1 MACRW
6 PFSPSV
12 FYHLLS
18 VLYLFPNLPFL
29 KILIYLLVALLG
41 LHCPAG
47 FSLVVATGG
56 YSAVVGLRLLI
67 TVASLV
73 VEHGLSCSMARGIFQ
88 PGIET
93 MFSALAGEFLTTR
106 QAGNALVFFKQNK
119 NTHWILPPLLMKTF
133 NGTFL
138 VVQWLRLCSQC
149 RVGMGFDPWL
159 GN

>member
-41 LHCPAG
+41 LHCRAG

-67 TVASLV
+67 AVASLV
-73 VEHGLSCSMARGIFQ
+73 LEHGLSSSMARGIFQ

-93 MFSALAGEFLTTR
+93 MSSALAGEFLTTG

-149 RVGMGFDPWL
+149 RAGMGFDPWL
-159 GN
+159 GS

>member
-1 MACRW
+1 M
-6 PFSPSV
+6 
-12 FYHLLS
+12 
-18 VLYLFPNLPFL
+18 
-29 KILIYLLVALLG
+29 ALLG
-41 LHCPAG
+41 LHCHAG

-67 TVASLV
+67 AVASLV
-73 VEHGLSCSMARGIFQ
+73 LEHGLSSSMARGIFQ

-93 MFSALAGEFLTTR
+93 MSSALAGEFLTTG

-149 RVGMGFDPWL
+149 RAGMGFDPWL
-159 GN
+159 GS

>member
-1 MACRW
+1 M
-6 PFSPSV
+6 
-12 FYHLLS
+12 
-18 VLYLFPNLPFL
+18 LYLFPNLPFL

-41 LHCPAG
+41 LHCRAG

-67 TVASLV
+67 AVASLV
-73 VEHGLSCSMARGIFQ
+73 LEHGLSSSMARGIFQ

-93 MFSALAGEFLTTR
+93 MSSALAGEFLTTG

-149 RVGMGFDPWL
+149 RAGMGCDPWL
-159 GN
+159 GS

>member
-1 MACRW
+1 M
-6 PFSPSV
+6 
-12 FYHLLS
+12 
-18 VLYLFPNLPFL
+18 
-29 KILIYLLVALLG
+29 ALLG
-41 LHCPAG
+41 LHCRAG

-67 TVASLV
+67 AVASLV
-73 VEHGLSCSMARGIFQ
+73 LEHGLSSSMARGIFQ

-93 MFSALAGEFLTTR
+93 MSSALAGEFLTTG

-149 RVGMGFDPWL
+149 RAGMGFDPWL
-159 GN
+159 GS